1 MEDFGLY
8 LVLTN
13 PSPGYEACTEAAVA
27 EGVRFVQ
34 LRMKDRPR
42 AEVVAM
48 GHRLRRLTAGS
59 GTRFVVNDDVTI
71 AAEVDADGVHLG
83 QDDMTLAEA
92 RAAWNVPGKL
102 FGLSTHSEAQ
112 EWAARAQAPDYIGI
126 GPVFPTPAKR
136 KADPALGME
145 RAGRIARATP
155 LVSVAIGS
163 LNADN
168 LAQVLAHG
176 ARNFAVVRAVGQA
189 PDPRAAIR
197 RLQGIWH
204 THRERQGI

>member
-1 MEDFGLY
+1 MEHFGLY

-13 PSPGYEACTEAAVA
+13 PDRGYEACTEAAVA
-27 EGVRFVQ
+27 EGVRYVQ
-34 LRMKDRPR
+34 LRMKDRSR
-42 AEVVAM
+42 DEVVAM
-48 GHRLRRLTAGS
+48 GHRLRALTAGS
-59 GTRFVVNDDVTI
+59 QTRFIVNDDVRI

-83 QDDMTLAEA
+83 QDDMTLAQA
-92 RAAWNVPGKL
+92 RALWTAPGKL

-112 EWAARAQAPDYIGI
+112 EQAARQQAPDYIGI

-145 RAGRIARATP
+145 RAGRIAQTSP
-155 LVSVAIGS
+155 LTSVAIGS
-163 LNADN
+163 INEDN

-197 RLQGIWH
+197 RLQEIW
-204 THRERQGI
+204 RRVPVGVSN